1 MQYSRFCPTP
11 LEIGKRPQS
20 ETALGLFLFWR
31 SLTKGEAIMAKL
43 KRGMELKGV
52 SHEHEH
58 KRKSKKKGKKG
69 KSKKGKK

>member
-31 SLTKGEAIMAKL
+31 SLTKGEAIMAKS
-43 KRGMELKGV
+43 KKGMHKGV
-52 SHEHEH
+52 SEHEGKRH
-58 KRKSKKKGKKG
+58 KKHGGKKKMKKGKK
-69 KSKKGKK
+69 K

>member
-31 SLTKGEAIMAKL
+31 SLTKGEAIMAKS
-43 KRGMELKGV
+43 KKGMHIKGV
-52 SHEHEH
+52 SEHEGKRH
-58 KRKSKKKGKKG
+58 KKGRKKGHKKGKK
-69 KSKKGKK
+69 

>member
-31 SLTKGEAIMAKL
+31 SLTKGEAIMAKS
-43 KRGMELKGV
+43 KKGMHIKGV
-52 SHEHEH
+52 SEHEG
-58 KRKSKKKGKKG
+58 KRRKKHGGKKKMKKGKK
-69 KSKKGKK
+69 

>member
-1 MQYSRFCPTP
+1 M
-11 LEIGKRPQS
+11 EKH
-20 ETALGLFLFWR
+20 
-31 SLTKGEAIMAKL
+31 

-52 SHEHEH
+52 SHEH

>member
-31 SLTKGEAIMAKL
+31 SSTKGGAIMAKS
-43 KRGMELKGV
+43 KHHKGMEIKGV
-52 SHEHEH
+52 SEH
-58 KRKSKKKGKKG
+58 KGRKGGKRRKGGKKKSHKK
-69 KSKKGKK
+69 